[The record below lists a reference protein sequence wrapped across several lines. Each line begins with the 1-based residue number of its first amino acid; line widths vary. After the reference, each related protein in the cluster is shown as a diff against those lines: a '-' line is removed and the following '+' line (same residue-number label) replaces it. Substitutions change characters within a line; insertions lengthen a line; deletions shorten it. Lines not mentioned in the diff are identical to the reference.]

1 MNSYRQ
7 STCAER
13 FWLGARFSDVYGWY
27 CLGYCCAGFAR
38 CVRARCRVTIC
49 AVLGYRY
56 GGWPGRQRLGDVAR
70 WGRYAFAYLWD
81 ILVLYMGKKCKWG
94 SPVCK
99 LPPAPPFPFLAA
111 YGHARTP
118 VPRPRPGRLTYTYLG
133 RPDPQVDASHDA
145 SPLHVGAHLLHTAL
159 AARLA
164 RHLDRKVF
172 LLGGIQAGDTR
183 ESVLR
188 RVLVRLLRHN
198 KHHLGRVVVN
208 LPFGVGSAERRLA
221 RGSERALVRLRGN
234 GDVSLPVSSRTPR
247 REERRTSKN
256 VWKRIADPKK
266 SLPSRTYRLVS
277 LPATSG
283 AATTFVS
290 SEAS

>member
-1 MNSYRQ
+1 MVLPGLLLCWV
-7 STCAER
+7 CALCASAMPCDYLR
-13 FWLGARFSDVYGWY
+13 CARISIWR
-27 CLGYCCAGFAR
+27 LAA
-38 CVRARCRVTIC
+38 
-49 AVLGYRY
+49 
-56 GGWPGRQRLGDVAR
+56 PGRQRLGDVAR
-70 WGRYAFAYLWD
+70 WGRYAYLWD

-118 VPRPRPGRLTYTYLG
+118 VLRPRPGRLTYTYLG